1 MAVNREQNLVY
12 EPQLDPLITDEE
24 FLEYKQQILSFLATL
39 VRTETLTADEWGV
52 RFNDG
57 SFFIQAN
64 EALGIHGTK
73 MAHLAASIPAS
84 ALDQTAR
91 ALIGGGA
98 RVVEL
103 DQSIGW
109 AFAAYYEATRE
120 VAFGI
125 RNDGTMYPPQ
135 VSTALP
141 GVTLHG
147 DSLAAGWAA
156 YNMTGDLAV
165 ATGRAVTVDAIGGQR
180 TAQAAARQGGAPDPR
195 LGPCGCDRLVS
206 GSTRPPDQRLLYH
219 RRVTGRGEGHPP
231 RRPRRRGNGQCL
243 HLHTSR
249 RRHCYARTPR
259 YAIRNRRRGAEDN
272 SRPHPGSQRRRIR
285 GDRRRLRLPDAAGR
299 DPGIDREG
307 AQLLPEPVASD
318 HPVTAA
324 DYR

>member
-180 TAQAAARQGGAPDPR
+180 TAQAAARQGGAPALLTVAGNTIPAS
-195 LGPCGCDRLVS
+195 GPVD
-206 GSTRPPDQRLLYH
+206 
-219 RRVTGRGEGHPP
+219 VTGWSVDLLAPPISGFSTIVGSLGGVKGTLRG
-231 RRPRRRGNGQCL
+231 
-243 HLHTSR
+243 
-249 RRHCYARTPR
+249 
-259 YAIRNRRRGAEDN
+259 
-272 SRPHPGSQRRRIR
+272 
-285 GDRRRLRLPDAAGR
+285 GR
-299 DPGIDREG
+299 DVGATVSAYTFTRAVAGIAMPVPPGTPFATGAAEG
-307 AQLLPEPVASD
+307 AL
-318 HPVTAA
+318 HPSQ
-324 DYR
+324 